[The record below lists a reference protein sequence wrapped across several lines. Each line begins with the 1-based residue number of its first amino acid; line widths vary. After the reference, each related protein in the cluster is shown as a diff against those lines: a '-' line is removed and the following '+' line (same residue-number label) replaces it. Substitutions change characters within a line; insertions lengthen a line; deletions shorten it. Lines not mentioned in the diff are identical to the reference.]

1 VAHKYD
7 IEHLYKYRSLSG
19 CSSQFVERLLLNSE
33 LYFPRPKEFN
43 DPFDCCPASSFSYST
58 QDELATYI
66 CGLYRRQKPHLSR
79 AERRRQVSIDC
90 KKLLRKSKHE
100 RDQIIKSVIE
110 ESVNSAGVLSLS
122 TKHNNILMWSHYA
135 DSHRGVCFRFK
146 ASSTTPFFGRAQPV
160 IYQSARP
167 VLNPIRDNS
176 DTQVDAALLT
186 KAELWSYEDE
196 WRIVEHDQ
204 GPGVH
209 NFPAELLDAVILGA
223 CISSEDRQKLLK
235 WIALRKQKMEV
246 LTARIDSDEF
256 RLDILR
262 EA

>member
-1 VAHKYD
+1 MPHKSD

-43 DPFDCCPASSFSYST
+43 DPFDCCPASSFNST
-58 QDELATYI
+58 QDELAAYI
-66 CGLYRRQKPHLSR
+66 DGLYRRQMPHLSR
-79 AERRRQVSIDC
+79 AERRRQVSITC
-90 KKLLRKSKHE
+90 KNLLCKCKDE
-100 RDQIIKSVIE
+100 RDQIVKLVIE
-110 ESVNSAGVLSLS
+110 EHVNSAGVLSLS
-122 TKHNNILMWSHYA
+122 AKHDNILMWSHYA

-146 ASSTTPFFGRAQPV
+146 ASSTTPFFARAQPV

-167 VLNPIRDNS
+167 VLNPIRDNP
-176 DTQVDAALLT
+176 DKQVDAALLT

-204 GPGVH
+204 GPGVQ

-235 WIALRKQKMEV
+235 WVALRKQRMEI
-246 LTARIDSDEF
+246 LTARINSDEF